1 MNGLVEKDLRLIFQN
16 RQVVLL
22 FLIMAGVVG
31 FAQDGTFILGYLS
44 FMFTI
49 LLTSTIS
56 YDELDHGFEFL
67 MTLPITTRTYVKEKY
82 GLCVAGT
89 IFSVLVSG
97 IIYLIAKGMKGEQ
110 ILMNEDIPM
119 ILVFVPIIWCV
130 IALMI
135 PLQLKFGA
143 EKGRIVILLVYGCGA
158 ALIFLLMKHVEE
170 EKVKI
175 AMEFL
180 NQLNMWEIL
189 LGLYLIGLVLL
200 VISHS
205 ISKKVMEQKEY

>member
-31 FAQDGTFILGYLS
+31 FAQDGTFILGYVS

-67 MTLPITTRTYVKEKY
+67 MTLPITARAYVKEKY
-82 GLCVAGT
+82 GLCVAGV

-97 IIYLIAKGMKGEQ
+97 IIYLIAKVMKGEQ
-110 ILMNEDIPM
+110 ILVSEDIPM

-143 EKGRIVILLVYGCGA
+143 EKGRIAILLVYGCGA
-158 ALIFLLMKHVEE
+158 ALIFLLMKRVEE
-170 EKVKI
+170 GKI
-175 AMEFL
+175 KMAIEFL
-180 NQLNMWEIL
+180 NRLKMWEIL
-189 LGLYLIGLVLL
+189 IGMYLIGLVLS
-200 VISHS
+200 VISYGV
-205 ISKKVMEQKEY
+205 SKKVMEQKEY